1 MRHYKRKGFWGGGD
15 IYQQWIS
22 VEKEKALGFIQQDLT
37 FGVHQQQLFFFL
49 PTVKPGGEGWRSQVL
64 YEV

>member
-1 MRHYKRKGFWGGGD
+1 MRHYKRKGGLGGD

-22 VEKEKALGFIQQDLT
+22 VEKEKALGFIWQDLT
-37 FGVHQQQLFFFL
+37 FGVHNNSFFFL
-49 PTVKPGGEGWRSQVL
+49 CTAKTGESWGSQVL